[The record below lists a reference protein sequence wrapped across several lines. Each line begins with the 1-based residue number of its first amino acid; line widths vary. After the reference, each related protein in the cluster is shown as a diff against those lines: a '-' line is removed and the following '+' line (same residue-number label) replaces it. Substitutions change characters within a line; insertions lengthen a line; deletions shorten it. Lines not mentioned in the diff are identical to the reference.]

1 MTHQAH
7 PKKDRPEV
15 VVLRLCFISVPY
27 LPPGVASVEADIR
40 QSARRIEVLSI
51 LAISGVT
58 LKDRGSCEED
68 QGKDGHE
75 VEKALVHSTE
85 EVKRRR
91 GDGQKGLSTLFPLGE
106 LLQGLN
112 SIGMTLEHSA
122 MLAFLAACHLWWRHF

>member
-7 PKKDRPEV
+7 PKEDRPEV
-15 VVLRLCFISVPY
+15 VVLGLCFISVPY
-27 LPPGVASVEADIR
+27 LPPGVALVEADSG
-40 QSARRIEVLSI
+40 QGARRIEVLS
-51 LAISGVT
+51 LLVISGVT
-58 LKDRGSCEED
+58 LKDGGSCEEEES
-68 QGKDGHE
+68 GDGHE

-112 SIGMTLEHSA
+112 SIGMTLEHSV